1 MIFENEL
8 IAGVLIKR
16 YKRFFVDIKVN
27 NKVITA
33 HCPNTGSMMGL
44 LKKGN
49 KVWFTESNDIKRKL
63 KYTLQIIEV
72 NGKKVGVNTH
82 LTNKIFYEALLDGQI
97 IDIKKSDIL
106 FKEKKFNQN
115 TRFDFFIKKNEKGI
129 FIEVKNVTLSRI
141 KNIAEFPDA
150 VTERGLKHLNELIE
164 AKNRGFDIY
173 LAFIIQ
179 REDCKN
185 FKIAEDIDPKY
196 KKLLTFALKNKLK
209 VICYDCKF
217 LSKGIIINNKVNFIK
232 CVKVSKKQK

>member
-16 YKRFFVDIKVN
+16 YKRFFVDIKVK

-49 KVWFTESNDIKRKL
+49 KVWFTKTNDNKRKL
-63 KYTLQIIEV
+63 RYTLQIIEL
-72 NGKKVGVNTH
+72 NGKKVGINTH
-82 LTNKIFYEALLDGQI
+82 LTNKIFHEALLSGKI
-97 IDIKKSDIL
+97 IKIKKNDIL
-106 FKEKKFNQN
+106 FKEKKFSTN
-115 TRFDFFIKKNEKGI
+115 TRFDFFIKSKNKGS
-129 FIEVKNVTLSRI
+129 FIEVKNVTLSRS
-141 KNIAEFPDA
+141 NNLAEFPDA
-150 VTERGLKHLNELIE
+150 ITERGLKHINELIE
-164 AKNRGFDIY
+164 AKNRGFDTY
-173 LAFIIQ
+173 LAFVIQ
-179 REDCKN
+179 REDCNK

-232 CVKVSKKQK
+232 

>member
-16 YKRFFVDIKVN
+16 YKRFFVDIKVK

-49 KVWFTESNDIKRKL
+49 KVWFTESNDKKRKL

-72 NGKKVGVNTH
+72 NGKKIGVNTH
-82 LTNKIFYEALLDGQI
+82 LTNKIFYEALSSGKI
-97 IDIKKSDIL
+97 IKIKKNDIL

-115 TRFDFFIKKNEKGI
+115 TRFDFFIKKSEKGI
-129 FIEVKNVTLSRI
+129 FIEVKNVTLSRVR
-141 KNIAEFPDA
+141 NIAEFPDA
-150 VTERGLKHLNELIE
+150 VTERGLKHLNELIV

-173 LAFIIQ
+173 LVFIIQ
-179 REDCKN
+179 REDCKK

-196 KKLLTFALKNKLK
+196 KKLLTIALKNKLK

-217 LSKGIIINNKVNFIK
+217 LSKGIIINNRVNFIK
-232 CVKVSKKQK
+232 

>member
-16 YKRFFVDIKVN
+16 YKRFFVDIKVK

-49 KVWFTESNDIKRKL
+49 KVWFTETNDKKRKL

-72 NGKKVGVNTH
+72 SGKKIGVNTH
-82 LTNKIFYEALLDGQI
+82 LTNKIFYEALSSGKI
-97 IDIKKSDIL
+97 IDIKKNDIL

-115 TRFDFFIKKNEKGI
+115 TRFDFFIKKSEKGI

-179 REDCKN
+179 REDCKK

-217 LSKGIIINNKVNFIK
+217 LSKGIIINNRVNFIK
-232 CVKVSKKQK
+232 

>member
-49 KVWFTESNDIKRKL
+49 KVWLTESNDKKRKL

-150 VTERGLKHLNELIE
+150 VTERGLKHLKELIE

-179 REDCKN
+179 REDCKK

-232 CVKVSKKQK
+232 

>member
-16 YKRFFVDIKVN
+16 YKRFFVDIKVK

-49 KVWFTESNDIKRKL
+49 KVWFTESTDKKRKL

-72 NGKKVGVNTH
+72 NGTKIGVNTH
-82 LTNKIFYEALLDGQI
+82 LTNKIFYEALSSGKI
-97 IDIKKSDIL
+97 IDIKKNDIL

-115 TRFDFFIKKNEKGI
+115 TRFDFFIKKSEKSI

-179 REDCKN
+179 REDCKK

-196 KKLLTFALKNKLK
+196 KKLLTYALKNKLK
-209 VICYDCKF
+209 IICYDCKF

-232 CVKVSKKQK
+232 

>member
-49 KVWFTESNDIKRKL
+49 KVWFTESNDKKRKL

-97 IDIKKSDIL
+97 IDITKSDIL

-150 VTERGLKHLNELIE
+150 VTDRGLKHLNELIE

-179 REDCKN
+179 REDCKK

-217 LSKGIIINNKVNFIK
+217 LSKGIIINNRVNFIK
-232 CVKVSKKQK
+232 

>member
-49 KVWFTESNDIKRKL
+49 KVWFTESKDKKRKL

-179 REDCKN
+179 REDCKK

-196 KKLLTFALKNKLK
+196 KKLLTFALKNKLN

-217 LSKGIIINNKVNFIK
+217 LSKGIIINNKINFIK
-232 CVKVSKKQK
+232 

>member
-1 MIFENEL
+1 MIFESEL

-16 YKRFFVDIKVN
+16 YKRFFVDIKVK

-44 LKKGN
+44 LTKGN
-49 KVWFTESNDIKRKL
+49 KVWFTESNDKKRKL

-72 NGKKVGVNTH
+72 NGKKIGVNTH
-82 LTNKIFYEALLDGQI
+82 LTNKIFYEALLSGKI
-97 IDIKKSDIL
+97 IDIRKNDIL

-115 TRFDFFIKKNEKGI
+115 TRFDFFIKKNDKGI

-141 KNIAEFPDA
+141 KNVAEFPDA
-150 VTERGLKHLNELIE
+150 ITERGLKHLNELIE

-179 REDCKN
+179 REDCKK
-185 FKIAEDIDPKY
+185 FKIADDIDPKY

-217 LSKGIIINNKVNFIK
+217 LSKGIIINNEVNFIK
-232 CVKVSKKQK
+232 

>member
-1 MIFENEL
+1 MNFKKKL
-8 IAGVLIKR
+8 ISGLFIKR
-16 YKRFFVDIKVN
+16 YKRFFVDIKVGS
-27 NKVITA
+27 KIVTA

-49 KVWFTESNDIKRKL
+49 KVWFTESNDKKRKL

-72 NGKKVGVNTH
+72 NGTKIGVNTH
-82 LTNKIFYEALLDGQI
+82 LTNKIFYEALSSGKI
-97 IDIKKSDIL
+97 IDIKKNDIL

-115 TRFDFFIKKNEKGI
+115 TRFDFFIKKSEKGI

-150 VTERGLKHLNELIE
+150 VTDRGLKHLNELIE

-179 REDCKN
+179 REDCKK

-196 KKLLTFALKNKLK
+196 KKLLTIALKNKLK

-217 LSKGIIINNKVNFIK
+217 LSKGIIINNRVNFIK
-232 CVKVSKKQK
+232 

>member
-16 YKRFFVDIKVN
+16 YKRFFVDIKVK

-49 KVWFTESNDIKRKL
+49 KVWFTESNDKKRKL

-72 NGKKVGVNTH
+72 NGNKVGVNTH

-115 TRFDFFIKKNEKGI
+115 TRFDFFIKKNQKKGI
-129 FIEVKNVTLSRI
+129 FVEVKNVTLSRI

-179 REDCKN
+179 REDCKK

-217 LSKGIIINNKVNFIK
+217 SSKGIIINNRVNFIK
-232 CVKVSKKQK
+232 

>member
-49 KVWFTESNDIKRKL
+49 KVWFTESNDKKRKL

-82 LTNKIFYEALLDGQI
+82 LTNKIFHEALLNGKI
-97 IDIKKSDIL
+97 IDITKSDIL

-232 CVKVSKKQK
+232 

>member
-16 YKRFFVDIKVN
+16 YKRFFVDIKVK

-49 KVWFTESNDIKRKL
+49 KVWFTESNDKKRKL

-72 NGKKVGVNTH
+72 NGKKIGVNTH
-82 LTNKIFYEALLDGQI
+82 LTNKIFYEALLNGKI
-97 IDIKKSDIL
+97 IDIKKNDIL

-217 LSKGIIINNKVNFIK
+217 LPKGIIINNKVNFIK
-232 CVKVSKKQK
+232 

>member
-16 YKRFFVDIKVN
+16 YKRFFVDIKVK

-49 KVWFTESNDIKRKL
+49 KVWFTESTDKKRKL

-97 IDIKKSDIL
+97 IDITKSDIL

-179 REDCKN
+179 REDCKK

-232 CVKVSKKQK
+232 

>member
-72 NGKKVGVNTH
+72 NGKKVGINTH
-82 LTNKIFYEALLDGQI
+82 LTNKVFYEALLDGQI

-179 REDCKN
+179 REDCKK

-232 CVKVSKKQK
+232 